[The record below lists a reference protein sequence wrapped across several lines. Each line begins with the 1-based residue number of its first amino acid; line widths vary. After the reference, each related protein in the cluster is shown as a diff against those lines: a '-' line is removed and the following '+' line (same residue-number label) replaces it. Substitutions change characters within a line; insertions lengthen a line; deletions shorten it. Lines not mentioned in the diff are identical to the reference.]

1 MIIFLWKGLPAFL
14 SLLSFST
21 IAMYALM
28 KKLYAA
34 KFAAVFYRVKL
45 NLYIYIYI
53 YIYTWATAFAKSEHL
68 SDCLC
73 KVGVLSPNEYHTW
86 AKCYHSRVVSYRKNN
101 IATEKQ
107 RNYTSKKITP
117 NCMPGSHI
125 QAIYWIYKLSHGK
138 PLQQLYHPLHTRTS
152 SW

>member
-53 YIYTWATAFAKSEHL
+53 YVYIY
-68 SDCLC
+68 
-73 KVGVLSPNEYHTW
+73 
-86 AKCYHSRVVSYRKNN
+86 
-101 IATEKQ
+101 
-107 RNYTSKKITP
+107 
-117 NCMPGSHI
+117 
-125 QAIYWIYKLSHGK
+125 IYIYIPEQL
-138 PLQQLYHPLHTRTS
+138 PLQRAHT
-152 SW
+152 

>member
-53 YIYTWATAFAKSEHL
+53 YIYTYL
-68 SDCLC
+68 SNCLC
-73 KVGVLSPNEYHTW
+73 KE
-86 AKCYHSRVVSYRKNN
+86 R
-101 IATEKQ
+101 
-107 RNYTSKKITP
+107 TP
-117 NCMPGSHI
+117 ER
-125 QAIYWIYKLSHGK
+125 L
-138 PLQQLYHPLHTRTS
+138 PLQSGGFVTK
-152 SW
+152 

>member
-45 NLYIYIYI
+45 NLYIYIY
-53 YIYTWATAFAKSEHL
+53 L
-68 SDCLC
+68 SNCLC
-73 KVGVLSPNEYHTW
+73 KE
-86 AKCYHSRVVSYRKNN
+86 R
-101 IATEKQ
+101 
-107 RNYTSKKITP
+107 TP
-117 NCMPGSHI
+117 ER
-125 QAIYWIYKLSHGK
+125 L
-138 PLQQLYHPLHTRTS
+138 PLQSGGFVTK
-152 SW
+152 

>member
-53 YIYTWATAFAKSEHL
+53 YIYT
-68 SDCLC
+68 
-73 KVGVLSPNEYHTW
+73 
-86 AKCYHSRVVSYRKNN
+86 
-101 IATEKQ
+101 
-107 RNYTSKKITP
+107 
-117 NCMPGSHI
+117 
-125 QAIYWIYKLSHGK
+125 
-138 PLQQLYHPLHTRTS
+138 
-152 SW
+152 